1 MAGSAV
7 LDGKVLV
14 EVLLPADG
22 RVYSLRLP
30 CMLRVDTAADL
41 IARIVGSRAS
51 SVFSYS
57 GGADLARRDGVPA
70 GQLLPPGELVGS
82 LVARGVLV
90 DGSPLMLV

>member
-1 MAGSAV
+1 MAESGV
-7 LDGKVLV
+7 LGGKVLV

-30 CMLRVDTAADL
+30 CALRVGAAADL
-41 IARIVGSRAS
+41 AARLVASRAS
-51 SVFSYS
+51 GVFSYS
-57 GGADLARRDGVPA
+57 GGADLARRDGTPA

-90 DGSPLMLV
+90 DGSPLVLV